1 MSVEV
6 TTDTELKQAL
16 EAAKRISKSKCPC
29 GMPICKEAQQMAR
42 ALLSLHER
50 LGAADTDTERLDWCQ
65 ERGSSFNAEGSYGK
79 SGLIFGVFENE
90 GKSTDQY
97 WSADTFRAA
106 IDLARGK
113 R

>member
-1 MSVEV
+1 MI
-6 TTDTELKQAL
+6 DTELKQAL
-16 EAAKRISKSKCPC
+16 ERARGIVSKPYHLSAKQAMCL
-29 GMPICKEAQQMAR
+29 EFAR

-50 LGAADTDTERLDWCQ
+50 LAEAEQDTERMDWCQ

-79 SGLIFGVFENE
+79 SGLSFGGFEND